1 MSERHDFLRYPED
14 AVAVVTGAAN
24 GIGRQVVEDLAGL
37 GVAVS
42 AWDRSPAGLQQLET
56 ASRGWNGRVL
66 ALDVDV
72 TDQAAVAGAFERTAA
87 ELGEV
92 GFLFNNA
99 ALPSAAGMP
108 FMEGLLGSLG
118 SVHFVTEAWLAT
130 PGSHGGHLVNMSS
143 VAGSLIG
150 IGSSPSYPAAKAGI
164 AGLTR
169 YLALHRPNGIRANA
183 VAPGLVETPRT
194 RELISSEK
202 GRAIVARN
210 PFGRAATAADVS
222 AVVVFLLAPVSEYT
236 NGVLVP
242 VDGGALLV
250 Q

>member
-1 MSERHDFLRYPED
+1 MTGAGFLRYPEG

-24 GIGRQVVEDLAGL
+24 GIGRQVAEDLARL

-42 AWDRSPAGLQQLET
+42 AWDLSPEGLAQLE
-56 ASRGWNGRVL
+56 AESRSWTGRVL
-66 ALDVDV
+66 ALEVDV
-72 TDQAAVAGAFERTAA
+72 TDGAAVRDAFARTAA
-87 ELGEV
+87 ELGDV
-92 GFLFNNA
+92 GFLVNNA
-99 ALPSAAGMP
+99 APPSAADMP

-118 SVHFVTEAWLAT
+118 SVHLVTEAWLET

-164 AGLTR
+164 VGLTR

-194 RELISSEK
+194 RELMESEK
-202 GRAIVARN
+202 GRAIIARN